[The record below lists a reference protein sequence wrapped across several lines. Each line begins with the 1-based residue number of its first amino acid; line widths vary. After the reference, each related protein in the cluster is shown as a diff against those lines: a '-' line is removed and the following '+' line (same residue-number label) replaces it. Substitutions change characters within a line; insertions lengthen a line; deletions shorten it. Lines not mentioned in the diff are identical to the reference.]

1 MTTLL
6 KGITRLALNEVL
18 RKSSLK
24 KLWYGRKVKIRI
36 FDFNFEICSKN
47 TKYFLSNT
55 PETKI
60 SQIKILKIKF
70 SLRLTKC
77 TFVIF
82 NKVKVSRF
90 AKETLKLSLSL
101 KVQIMTQRKIFT

>member
-47 TKYFLSNT
+47 TKYFLSNN
-55 PETKI
+55 PETKN
-60 SQIKILKIKF
+60 QPNKN
-70 SLRLTKC
+70 TE
-77 TFVIF
+77 
-82 NKVKVSRF
+82 NKV
-90 AKETLKLSLSL
+90 LSTFD
-101 KVQIMTQRKIFT
+101 KMYVRYF